1 LGEELAKS
9 GGAKSEERGARSR
22 KSVQK
27 RALVIALQGDLGA
40 GKTTFVQGF
49 LKGLGIKKRATSPT
63 FIIMRRYKIP
73 RTLAVRRSH
82 LHHMDAYRL
91 RKPEDVSSLGFKE
104 ILADRQNIILIEWP
118 ENIKGAL
125 PRRTRR
131 IQFKYGKKENE
142 RIIKI

>member
-1 LGEELAKS
+1 LGKQVAS
-9 GGAKSEERGARSR
+9 GGLRAASR
-22 KSVQK
+22 KK
-27 RALVIALQGDLGA
+27 GALVIALQGDLGA

-73 RTLAVRRSH
+73 SPAANGHSH

-91 RKPEDVSSLGFKE
+91 RTPKDVGPLGFKK
-104 ILADRQNIILIEWP
+104 ILADPKNIVLIEWP

-125 PRRTRR
+125 PRGTKR
-131 IQFKYGKKENE
+131 IVFKHGQKENE
-142 RIIKI
+142 RLIKL